1 MCGIAGVLDA
11 AASQDALRASVQAMT
26 DRLIHRG
33 PDSAGIWLDPLNGL
47 ALGHRR
53 LAVVDLS
60 PAGAQPMTSASGRFV
75 IVLNG
80 EIYNHQRLRAD
91 LGEQCWR
98 GHSDTET
105 LLAAIEAWGLEHAL
119 QRAIGMF
126 ALAVWDANLR
136 TLTLAR
142 DRMGEKPLYYGRC
155 GSGWAFASELQPI
168 RALPGF
174 GGDIDIA
181 SLAGY
186 LRHGYVCGRRSIYK
200 GIERLA
206 PGAMLRIR
214 SEGMSLIAEE
224 PRRYWSLSDAVADGV
239 SQPFTGDERDAQDE
253 LDALLRD
260 VVRLQQSADV
270 PLGAFLSGGVDSSLV
285 VALMQQECQD
295 AVRSFSI
302 GFEHA
307 DYDEAPYAA
316 AVARHLGTRHEEAY
330 VTWSDALEVI
340 PSLPAIFDEPFGD
353 SSQIPTLLVSR
364 MARRQ
369 VTVCL
374 SGDGGDELF
383 GGYSRYQRAEA
394 VWSRMSRVPY
404 PMRRI
409 LSDVASL
416 VPRGAADAFTAAFVD
431 AASRAQRVPGGDRL
445 RAVGAVLA
453 TRSDDEFYRAMVSQW
468 RDPAA
473 LISASGHPIAEGEVR
488 SFPRGLDAV
497 GRMMFADQLGYLPDD
512 VLTKVDR
519 AAMAN
524 SLETRVP
531 LLDHRVVQFAWRLPQ
546 SMKFAGG
553 QGKRILKLLLS
564 RYVPDELVVRPKRGF
579 GVPIEHWLRGPLRDW
594 ADDLLAVDSLRRDGL
609 FEPGEIR
616 RRWQQHRSGRG
627 NWRDSLWIVLM
638 FQAWRRSAER

>member
-1 MCGIAGVLDA
+1 MCGIAGILHP
-11 AASQDALRASVQAMT
+11 STGCDALRASVQAMT

-33 PDSAGIWLDPLNGL
+33 PDSDGVWLDPANSL

-60 PAGAQPMTSASGRFV
+60 PAGAQPMKSVSGRFV

-80 EIYNHQRLRAD
+80 EIYNHQRLRAELED
-91 LGEQCWR
+91 QCWR

-105 LLAAIEAWGLEHAL
+105 LLAAIEAWGVERAV

-126 ALAVWDANLR
+126 AFAVWDREQR

-155 GSGWAFASELQPI
+155 GSGWVFASELKAI

-174 GGDIDIA
+174 RADIDVA

-186 LRHGYVCGRRSIYK
+186 LRHGYVSGRRSIYK
-200 GIERLA
+200 GIERLP
-206 PGAMLRIR
+206 PGATLQIR
-214 SEGMSLIAEE
+214 YDGVGMVAEE
-224 PRRYWSLSDAVADGV
+224 PRPYWALSDAVDDGV
-239 SQPFTGDERDAQDE
+239 SQPFTGNERDAQDE

-260 VVRLQQSADV
+260 VVRLQQAADV

-285 VALMQQECQD
+285 VALMQQECQG

-302 GFEHA
+302 GFEHP
-307 DYDEAPYAA
+307 DYDEAPHAA

-330 VTWSDALEVI
+330 VTWSDALDVI
-340 PSLPAIFDEPFGD
+340 PRLPAIFDEPFGD
-353 SSQIPTLLVSR
+353 SSQIPTILVSR

-383 GGYSRYQRAEA
+383 GGYSRYRSAVA
-394 VWSRMSRVPY
+394 VWSRVSRVPY
-404 PMRRI
+404 QVRKI
-409 LSDVASL
+409 ISDVSSL
-416 VPRGAADAFTAAFVD
+416 IPRGAADAIDVAFVD
-431 AASRAQRVPGGDRL
+431 AAARAQRMPWGDKL
-445 RAVGAVLA
+445 RTAGAVLA
-453 TRSDDEFYRAMVSQW
+453 ARSSDEFYRTMVSQW
-468 RDPAA
+468 REPTA
-473 LISASGHPIAEGEVR
+473 LIAAPAIATVDGDVH
-488 SFPRGLDAV
+488 SFPRGIDDV
-497 GRMMFADQLGYLPDD
+497 GRMMLADHLGYLPDD

-524 SLETRVP
+524 SLEVRVP
-531 LLDHRVVQFAWRLPQ
+531 LLDHRVVEFAWRLPQ

-553 QGKRILKLLLS
+553 DGKRILKLLLS
-564 RYVPDELVVRPKRGF
+564 RYVPDELVVRPKHGF
-579 GVPIEHWLRGPLRDW
+579 GVPVDYWLRGPLRDW
-594 ADDLLAVDSLRRDGL
+594 ADDLLSVESLRRDGL
-609 FEPGEIR
+609 FETGEIC
-616 RRWQQHRSGRG
+616 RRWQQHRAGRG

-638 FQAWRRSAER
+638 FQAWRRSIDR